1 MNYKEL
7 EKYIRQLFNRY
18 LNKYNLSPDDKND
31 VIQDTMLKLYIKEQD
46 GTLNGSVEDNK
57 NYIFITLRNFVFQAG
72 NRKKVIHDPIDVV
85 DFVSSGKHNTPST
98 IEDELTNETLSL
110 QVKECVKSK
119 RFTDDERIII
129 NGMLEGYSYTDMR
142 IKLGYNSEDQRYGLS
157 WVKDKIKDELFPT
170 YKYLVITDSFSYGFR
185 NKVSMLKHL
194 GMSVEQFNNYKR
206 LGKTKFP
213 KYQIIIL

>member
-7 EKYIRQLFNRY
+7 EKYIRQLFNQY
-18 LNKYNLSPDDKND
+18 LNKYNLSPDEKND

-85 DFVSSGKHNTPST
+85 DFVSSGKYNTPST
-98 IEDELTNETLSL
+98 IENELTNEILSL
-110 QVKECVKSK
+110 QIKECLKSK
-119 RFTDDERIII
+119 RFTDDERFVISKI
-129 NGMLEGYSYTDMR
+129 MEGYEFQEVM
-142 IKLGYNSEDQRYGLS
+142 KELGYDYNYHGI
-157 WVKDKIKDELFPT
+157 VYTNTKNKIKDILFPKL
-170 YKYLVITDSFSYGFR
+170 KYLIVYENKTMGFR
-185 NKVSMLKHL
+185 RAIHLIKHL
-194 GMSVEQFNNYKR
+194 GISTEQFKNLMK

-213 KYQIIIL
+213 KYEIIIL